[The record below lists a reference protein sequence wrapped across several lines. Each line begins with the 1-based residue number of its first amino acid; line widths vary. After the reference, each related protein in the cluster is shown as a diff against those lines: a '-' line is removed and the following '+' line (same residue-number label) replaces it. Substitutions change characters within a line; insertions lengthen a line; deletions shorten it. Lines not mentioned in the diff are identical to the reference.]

1 MSHNQLDT
9 LIHMA
14 NQIADNNSHYGTQ
27 EEACERVALH
37 LKKFWARSM
46 KQQIIS
52 YLNEDGTRLT
62 PLAQVAIRQMMTTIK
77 PEPANLSR

>member
-1 MSHNQLDT
+1 MNQLDT

-27 EEACERVALH
+27 QEAAERVAAH

-46 KQQIIS
+46 KQQIIG
-52 YLNEDGTRLT
+52 YLQDDGSNLT
-62 PLAQVAIRQMMTTIK
+62 PLARIAIEQMMTTLR
-77 PEPANLSR
+77 PEPADLAG

>member
-1 MSHNQLDT
+1 MNQLDT

-27 EEACERVALH
+27 EEAAERVAAH

-46 KQQIIS
+46 KQQIIG
-52 YLNEDGTRLT
+52 YLQDDGSQLT
-62 PLAQVAIRQMMTTIK
+62 PLAQTAIARMQTGLR
-77 PEPANLSR
+77 PAPAGLCD

>member
-1 MSHNQLDT
+1 MNQLDT

-27 EEACERVALH
+27 EEAAIRVAAH

-46 KQQIIS
+46 KQQIIA
-52 YLNEDGTRLT
+52 YLQQDGSNLT
-62 PLAQVAIRQMMTTIK
+62 PLAQTAITQMQASLR
-77 PEPANLSR
+77 PEPANLCD